1 MLFAFMIIVFLLLLL
16 LDIAAIHWGADSRDT
31 VESPK
36 SGHVIRN
43 SGYK

>member
-31 VESPK
+31 VQSPK
-36 SGHVIRN
+36 WARHQEFWI
-43 SGYK
+43 

>member
-31 VESPK
+31 VES
-36 SGHVIRN
+36 SEWARHQEFWI
-43 SGYK
+43 